1 MRTATTAF
9 ALLSLALTAGS
20 AIAGPDWAII
30 ERARAAKQ
38 QDKAGLSGVA
48 ESAKR
53 PVYSQGPRAPYTP
66 PVAFTTE
73 AAEPVAT
80 KAVIAANSR

>member
-38 QDKAGLSGVA
+38 QEKASVA

-66 PVAFTTE
+66 PVAVSNE
-73 AAEPVAT
+73 AAELVAG